1 MKTDISLTYHIKP
14 QKQRETYVL
23 FAVTLFFRKTK
34 IKSFLFFVFCL
45 ILVHVV
51 QGQVRGGKK
60 VGFY

>member
-34 IKSFLFFVFCL
+34 IKSFLIFFSLFFFFVLCL
-45 ILVHVV
+45 ILVHVAW
-51 QGQVRGGKK
+51 GR
-60 VGFY
+60 